1 MRVVS
6 GTAKGRTLLVVPG
19 DGTRPILDRVK
30 TALFDI
36 LRPRIPGM
44 TMLDLFAGSGS
55 VGIEALSQGA
65 SFCTFTDLAHA
76 AVTTIKKNLAHTGLA
91 DQAVVRRVDAL
102 KFLNSTDQQYDLIY
116 VAPPQYK
123 NLWVDA
129 MRRIADRPTLLR
141 RPTEGSEGT
150 EEPGLVIVQID
161 PKEYVKLDL
170 GELQETRQNRF
181 GNTLLIFYQTPGS
194 PALESSD
201 DDRDDDDAE
210 GEEPDARAAD
220 SSAEVLDQEEPA

>member
-19 DGTRPILDRVK
+19 HGTRPILDRVK

-44 TMLDLFAGSGS
+44 TMLDLFGGSGS

-65 SFCTFTDLAHA
+65 AFCTFTDMAHA

-91 DQAVVRRVDAL
+91 GQAIVRRVDAL
-102 KFLNSTDQQYDLIY
+102 KFLNTTEQQYDLIY

-123 NLWVDA
+123 DLWIDA
-129 MRRIADRPTLLR
+129 MRRIGERPTLLR
-141 RPTEGSEGT
+141 PATTDADGEVES
-150 EEPGLVIVQID
+150 GLVIVQID
-161 PKEYVKLDL
+161 PREYQKLDF
-170 GELQETRQNRF
+170 GELREFRQTRF
-181 GNTLLIFYQTPGS
+181 GNTLLVFYQVSVIPTAGAGS
-194 PALESSD
+194 
-201 DDRDDDDAE
+201 DAE
-210 GEEPDARAAD
+210 QTAAGSNVMGGDSFCNDLDGEK
-220 SSAEVLDQEEPA
+220 SS

>member
-1 MRVVS
+1 MRVVA

-19 DGTRPILDRVK
+19 HGTRPILDRVK

-65 SFCTFTDLAHA
+65 ESCTFTDLAHA

-102 KFLNSTDQQYDLIY
+102 KFLNATDQQYDLIY

-141 RPTEGSEGT
+141 RASTDSEGS

-161 PKEYVKLDL
+161 PKEYVQLDL
-170 GELQETRQNRF
+170 GELRETRQNRF
-181 GNTLLIFYQTPGS
+181 GNTLLIFYQISGDL
-194 PALESSD
+194 AVADESSD
-201 DDRDDDDAE
+201 DE
-210 GEEPDARAAD
+210 GEPDDPNVAD
-220 SSAEVLDQEEPA
+220 AFGEVLEDEEPA

>member
-19 DGTRPILDRVK
+19 HGTRPILDRVK

-44 TMLDLFAGSGS
+44 AMLDLFAGSGS

-65 SFCTFTDLAHA
+65 ASCTFTDLAHA
-76 AVTTIKKNLAHTGLA
+76 AVTTIKKNLAHTELA

-141 RPTEGSEGT
+141 REAADSDGN
-150 EEPGLVIVQID
+150 EEQGLVIVQID

-170 GELQETRQNRF
+170 GELRETRQNRF
-181 GNTLLIFYQTPGS
+181 GNTLLIFYQFSGGS
-194 PALESSD
+194 TDALNDEDESD
-201 DDRDDDDAE
+201 DTAE
-210 GEEPDARAAD
+210 DARGEVVED
-220 SSAEVLDQEEPA
+220 EESA